1 MKKTYFFILFLLINS
16 SIFAQIKHLK
26 NLFSGSELIGNGTE
40 FLSDL
45 EKLKG
50 NVKKITSDEED
61 NHFEAEYNKQHQLT
75 KTFFRSDRMRKDIY
89 FEHDKNGNITSAGIS
104 YYAIDFISE
113 IKLNTEMFESYWRY
127 TQKSDS
133 SDVRVVFDL
142 SAEDL
147 IYSVLIDKIYPAKN
161 IREYFYIDFNEKT
174 FKKYLKD
181 SILIKKMAN
190 LESCKLGFE
199 REDFG
204 KFRYLKFFYNE
215 KNKPTSIKSVNSGKE
230 PQFFTLNY
238 NSDSTG
244 VFMENKKTT
253 GKFVINVYNEADE
266 ILSDK
271 PFQILN
277 KKYTFDSHGNWISES
292 YTVVDEDEKR
302 KVKIKRVIEYWD

>member
-16 SIFAQIKHLK
+16 SIFAQIKHYE
-26 NLFSGSELIGNGTE
+26 NLYSGSMYIGNTTN
-40 FLSDL
+40 FLN
-45 EKLKG
+45 EHTKLKG
-50 NVKKITSDEED
+50 NIKKITCDED
-61 NHFEAEYNKQHQLT
+61 DYHFEAEYNKQHQLT
-75 KTFFRSDRMRKDIY
+75 KTFLSYAEMREEIY
-89 FEHDKNGNITSAGIS
+89 FEHDKNGNITNAGIS
-104 YYAIDFISE
+104 NYGVESNIE
-113 IKLNTEMFESYWRY
+113 VKRHGEMFENYWRY

-147 IYSVLIDKIYPAKN
+147 IYSVVIDKIYPAKN

-181 SILIKKMAN
+181 SVLIKKMAN

-199 REDFG
+199 SEDFG
-204 KFRYLKFFYNE
+204 SFRYRKFFYNE
-215 KNKPTSIKSVNSGKE
+215 KNKTTSIKSVNSGNE
-230 PQFFTLNY
+230 PKFFTLNY

-277 KKYTFDSHGNWISES
+277 KKYTFDSHGNWISEN
-292 YTVVDEDEKR
+292 YTVVTEDEKR